1 MSPLS
6 AAALFAVGVAAIIG
20 LFWILST
27 YNAVIALRLRIDKA
41 WANIEVALT
50 QRHDQL
56 PKLVDA
62 VRGQMAFERSTL
74 ERVTELRA
82 SFRPEASVR
91 VQAAT
96 SEATTDA
103 VRQLF
108 AVVERYPDLRSQ
120 ANVLDLQD
128 EIERLETLIADRREL
143 YNDQVYRYNARI
155 AQVPTAWLA
164 QLLDWLPSEFFEAG
178 PGAAGIRSV
187 S

>member
-1 MSPLS
+1 MTPLS
-6 AAALFAVGVAAIIG
+6 AAALFAVAVVALIG
-20 LFWILST
+20 LFWLLAT
-27 YNAVIALRLRIDKA
+27 YNAVIALQLRIDKA
-41 WANIEVALT
+41 WANIEVALM

-56 PKLVDA
+56 PRLVDA
-62 VRGQMAFERSTL
+62 VRGLMEFERSTL

-82 SFRPEASVR
+82 SFRPEAPVPE
-91 VQAAT
+91 QAAT

-108 AVVERYPDLRSQ
+108 AVVERYPELRSQ
-120 ANVLDLQD
+120 GNVLDLQN

-143 YNDQVYRYNARI
+143 YNDQVFRYNARI

-164 QLLDWLPSEFFEAG
+164 QLLGWRPSEFFEAG
-178 PGAAGIRSV
+178 PGAAAVPPV